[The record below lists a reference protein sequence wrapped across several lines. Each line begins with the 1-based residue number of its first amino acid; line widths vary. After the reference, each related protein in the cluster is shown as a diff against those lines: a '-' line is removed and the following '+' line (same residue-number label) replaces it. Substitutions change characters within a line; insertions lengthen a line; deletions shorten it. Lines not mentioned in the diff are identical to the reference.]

1 MDVEVRLFATLRR
14 GRFDRRTQTVTAG
27 CRLDELCQQLALDPK
42 EIAIKLVNGREAEL
56 DHALQPGDVVALFP
70 AVGGG

>member
-1 MDVEVRLFATLRR
+1 MDVEVRLFATLRQ
-14 GRFDRRTQTVTAG
+14 GRFDRRTQPVADG
-27 CRLDELCQQLALDPK
+27 CRLGDVLRELTLDPPDV
-42 EIAIKLVNGREAEL
+42 AIKLVNGREAEL